1 MRIVTTMTTTE
12 PGGPRLTL
20 LALRGTVALS
30 TACVLA
36 QPVLAGGYLSGRF
49 DFLGY
54 HATNGHILSA
64 VLLVQAI
71 AAAAYLVGG
80 RGSALP
86 LLFTGVQ
93 FFATGVQLGM
103 GYSRQLAVHIPL
115 GVLLVILAL
124 HVCVWVFRPAARL
137 SRKDRR
143 KDVSTHEPVA

>member
-1 MRIVTTMTTTE
+1 MTA
-12 PGGPRLTL
+12 PGSPRLTL
-20 LALRGTVALS
+20 HALRATVALS

-49 DFLGY
+49 NFLGY
-54 HATNGHILSA
+54 HGTNGDIISA

-80 RGSALP
+80 RGSGIP

-93 FFATGVQLGM
+93 FFATGLQIGM
-103 GYSRQLAVHIPL
+103 GHSRQLAVHIPL
-115 GVLLVILAL
+115 GVLLVVLAL

-143 KDVSTHEPVA
+143 KDVSTHEPLA

>member
-1 MRIVTTMTTTE
+1 MTE
-12 PGGPRLTL
+12 PGGHRLTL
-20 LALRGTVALS
+20 LALRATVALS

-54 HATNGHILSA
+54 HETNADIIST

-71 AAAAYLVGG
+71 AATAYLVGG
-80 RGSALP
+80 RGSAVP
-86 LLFTGVQ
+86 LLITGVQ
-93 FFATGVQLGM
+93 FFATFVQLGM

-137 SRKDRR
+137 SRKDRTR
-143 KDVSTHEPVA
+143 KVTHA